1 MSAPAVR
8 MRKRSTGL
16 VSTPGRAPALVQA
29 TSPTSSRLTPLQV
42 HMEQHDSATR
52 LAELMYNRRPL
63 GGLSTSS
70 SNSVGGSSANDQ
82 PALSSRTFAQDPA
95 NPALGLQGHQQGP
108 LANGLHGPQHAG
120 KKLKRDESP
129 TAMQSQTESI
139 ESVLQRQR

>member
-1 MSAPAVR
+1 
-8 MRKRSTGL
+8 
-16 VSTPGRAPALVQA
+16 
-29 TSPTSSRLTPLQV
+29 
-42 HMEQHDSATR
+42 MEQHDSATR

-82 PALSSRTFAQDPA
+82 PALSSRSFAQDLA
-95 NPALGLQGHQQGP
+95 NPALGLQGQQQGP

-129 TAMQSQTESI
+129 AAMQSQTESI